1 MQPTAKIPFVFLT
14 AHAFSGSTLT
24 SFLLGSHPEIATVGE
39 LTGPAAH
46 INLRQYPCSCGRLFQ
61 EDPFWQAVAT
71 AVNQQGLSY
80 SLDQYLDTRFDLG
93 STAVTQR
100 LRTQSLRHNGLEQAR
115 DWFMFHFW
123 PGHQKEM
130 LERVRRNELF
140 ARAIL
145 QVTGKPIFLDT
156 SKDPMRIRYLQLS
169 PNVDLYVIHLVRDVR
184 GVAASVLS
192 RKPAVT
198 ARQAAESWLARE
210 QNIQRLLTAVPP
222 TRQIKVCYEEIAGNT
237 LATLNRLITFV
248 GAQPLDTLADFREA
262 EQHILGNKMRK
273 QATSEIRL
281 DERWRTALSP
291 EQLRTIDQV
300 IGVFESPNLAVSP
313 PPISNLQSHAT
324 DR

>member
-1 MQPTAKIPFVFLT
+1 
-14 AHAFSGSTLT
+14 
-24 SFLLGSHPEIATVGE
+24 
-39 LTGPAAH
+39 
-46 INLRQYPCSCGRLFQ
+46 
-61 EDPFWQAVAT
+61 
-71 AVNQQGLSY
+71 
-80 SLDQYLDTRFDLG
+80 
-93 STAVTQR
+93 
-100 LRTQSLRHNGLEQAR
+100 
-115 DWFMFHFW
+115 MFHFW

>member
-1 MQPTAKIPFVFLT
+1 
-14 AHAFSGSTLT
+14 
-24 SFLLGSHPEIATVGE
+24 
-39 LTGPAAH
+39 
-46 INLRQYPCSCGRLFQ
+46 
-61 EDPFWQAVAT
+61 
-71 AVNQQGLSY
+71 
-80 SLDQYLDTRFDLG
+80 
-93 STAVTQR
+93 
-100 LRTQSLRHNGLEQAR
+100 
-115 DWFMFHFW
+115 
-123 PGHQKEM
+123 
-130 LERVRRNELF
+130 
-140 ARAIL
+140 
-145 QVTGKPIFLDT
+145 
-156 SKDPMRIRYLQLS
+156 
-169 PNVDLYVIHLVRDVR
+169 
-184 GVAASVLS
+184 
-192 RKPAVT
+192 VT